1 MWRLFSLKFPLA
13 FADARKTQKISFIFK
28 FLVFETEKYINTL
41 LNCIETPLTE
51 NRAYEDN
58 AVKFQECRNR
68 DHIILY
74 KRHVVQ
80 FR

>member
-1 MWRLFSLKFPLA
+1 MQERHKKFYSTSHFESLGSE
-13 FADARKTQKISFIFK
+13 Q
-28 FLVFETEKYINTL
+28 YINTL
-41 LNCIETPLTE
+41 LACIETPLTE

-58 AVKFQECRNR
+58 VLKFQEGRAR